1 MTETPS
7 YSVIRQERDIEL
19 RLYPAYI
26 KAEVSMVET
35 SYRKAVFKGFNILAD
50 FIFGNNIKTEKIAM
64 TSPVQVSQ
72 SQKIAMTKP
81 VTIRGDGNYTV
92 AFIMP
97 SEFTLDTLPIPRNDA
112 VRFTSVPSQT
122 MAVVHYS
129 GYFQGTKINKA
140 KQRLSAWLGKEG
152 FETEGDFIIAGYNPP
167 WVPWFLTRN
176 EVMIVIKSEAVLEIF
191 HK

>member
-1 MTETPS
+1 MTETPN
-7 YSVIRQERDIEL
+7 YSVIRKINDIEL

-26 KAEVSMVET
+26 KAEVSIVES

-81 VTIRGDGNYTV
+81 VTISGDGYYTV

-97 SEFTLDTLPIPRNDA
+97 SEFTLDTLPIPKNDA
-112 VRFTSVPSQT
+112 VQFTGVTPQT
-122 MAVVHYS
+122 MAAIRYS
-129 GYFQGTKINKA
+129 GYFQGAKINKA
-140 KQRLSAWLGKEG
+140 KQRLNNWLEREG
-152 FETEGDFIIAGYNPP
+152 LEIEGDFIVAGYNPP
-167 WVPWFLTRN
+167 WIPWFLARN
-176 EVMIVIKSEAVLEIF
+176 EVMIVIRK
-191 HK
+191 

>member
-7 YSVIRQERDIEL
+7 YSVIRKEKDIEL

-26 KAEVSMVET
+26 KAEVSIVET
-35 SYRKAVFKGFNILAD
+35 SYRRAVFKGFNILAD

-64 TSPVQVSQ
+64 TSPVQISQ

-81 VTIRGDGNYTV
+81 VTIRGDGNYIV

-97 SEFTLDTLPIPRNDA
+97 SEFTLDTLPQPKNDA
-112 VRFTSVPSQT
+112 VQFTSVPSQT
-122 MAVVHYS
+122 MAVIRYS

-140 KQRLSAWLGKEG
+140 KQRLNTWLEKKGLESD
-152 FETEGDFIIAGYNPP
+152 EDFIVAGYNPP
-167 WVPWFLTRN
+167 WTPWFLARN
-176 EVMIVIKSEAVLEIF
+176 EVMIKIKI
-191 HK
+191 KN

>member
-1 MTETPS
+1 MTETPI
-7 YSVIRQERDIEL
+7 YSVIRKEKDVEL

-26 KAEVSMVET
+26 KAEVSIVDT

-50 FIFGNNIKTEKIAM
+50 FIFGNNIKTEKIVM

-97 SEFTLDTLPIPRNDA
+97 SEFTLDTLPIPNNDA
-112 VRFTSVPSQT
+112 VQFTGVPPQT
-122 MAVVHYS
+122 MAAIRYS
-129 GYFQGTKINKA
+129 GYFQGTKISKA
-140 KQRLSAWLGKEG
+140 KQRLKTWLEKEG
-152 FETEGDFIIAGYNPP
+152 LETKGDFIVAGYNPP

-176 EVMIVIKSEAVLEIF
+176 EVMIVIKTDKS
-191 HK
+191 

>member
-1 MTETPS
+1 MTETPD
-7 YSVIRQERDIEL
+7 YTVIRKENDVEL
-19 RLYPAYI
+19 RHYPDYI
-26 KAEVSMVET
+26 KAEVSIVDT

-50 FIFGNNIKTEKIAM
+50 FIFGNNIKSEKIVM

-97 SEFTLDTLPIPRNDA
+97 SEFNLDTLPIPKNDK
-112 VRFTSVPSQT
+112 VKLTSVPSQT
-122 MAVVHYS
+122 MAAIRYS
-129 GYFQGTKINKA
+129 GYFQERGINKA
-140 KQRLSAWLGKEG
+140 KQRLNAWLEQEG
-152 FETEGDFIIAGYNPP
+152 LETEGDFVVAGYNPP

-176 EVMIVIKSEAVLEIF
+176 EVMIVIKSGAVLEIF

>member
-7 YSVIRQERDIEL
+7 YSVIRKEKDIEL

-26 KAEVSMVET
+26 KAEVTIVDT

-50 FIFGNNIKTEKIAM
+50 YIFGNNIKTEKIAM

-81 VTIRGDGNYTV
+81 VTISGDGNYIV

-97 SEFTLDTLPIPRNDA
+97 SEFTLDSLPKPKNEA
-112 VRFTSVPSQT
+112 VQFDCVPSNT
-122 MAVVHYS
+122 MAVIRYS
-129 GYFQGTKINKA
+129 GYFQGAKINKA
-140 KQRLSAWLGKEG
+140 KQHLNTWLEKEG
-152 FETEGDFIIAGYNPP
+152 FETDGDFIVAGYNPP
-167 WVPWFLTRN
+167 WIPWFLARN
-176 EVMIVIKSEAVLEIF
+176 EVMIMIKT
-191 HK
+191 

>member
-7 YSVIRQERDIEL
+7 YSVIRKENEFEL

-26 KAEVSMVET
+26 KAEVSIVET

-50 FIFGNNIKTEKIAM
+50 YIFGNNIKTEKIAM

-81 VTIRGDGNYTV
+81 VTISGDGNYIV

-97 SEFTLDTLPIPRNDA
+97 SEFTMDTLPKPKNEA
-112 VRFTSVPSQT
+112 VQFSSLPSQT
-122 MAVVHYS
+122 IAVVRYS

-140 KQRLSAWLGKEG
+140 KLRLKTWLEKEG
-152 FETEGDFIIAGYNPP
+152 IEVSGDFIVAGYNPP
-167 WVPWFLTRN
+167 WIPWFLARN
-176 EVMIVIKSEAVLEIF
+176 EVMIEIKM
-191 HK
+191 

>member
-1 MTETPS
+1 MTETPN
-7 YSVIRQERDIEL
+7 YSVIEKRNDIEL

-26 KAEVSMVET
+26 KAEVSIGDT
-35 SYRKAVFKGFNILAD
+35 SYQKAVFKGFGILAD
-50 FIFGNNIKTEKIAM
+50 YIFGNNIKTEKIAM

-97 SEFTLDTLPIPRNDA
+97 SEFSLDTLPKPKNEA
-112 VRFTSVPSQT
+112 VQFSSMPTHT
-122 MAVVHYS
+122 MAVIRYA

-140 KQRLSAWLGKEG
+140 KQRLKTWLEKEG
-152 FETEGDFIIAGYNPP
+152 IETSGDFIVAGYNPP
-167 WVPWFLTRN
+167 WVPWFLARN
-176 EVMIVIKSEAVLEIF
+176 EIMVEVKMIDDKIF
-191 HK
+191 Q

>member
-7 YSVIRQERDIEL
+7 YSVIRKEKDIEL

-26 KAEVSMVET
+26 KAEVSIVET

-81 VTIRGDGNYTV
+81 VTISGDGNYIV

-97 SEFTLDTLPIPRNDA
+97 SEFNLDTLPIPKNDK
-112 VRFTSVPSQT
+112 VKLTSVPSHT
-122 MAVVHYS
+122 MAAIRYS
-129 GYFQGTKINKA
+129 GYFQGSKINKA
-140 KQRLSAWLGKEG
+140 KMRLNTWLEKERL
-152 FETEGDFIIAGYNPP
+152 ETAGDYIVAGYNPP
-167 WVPWFLTRN
+167 WIPWFLARN
-176 EVMIVIKSEAVLEIF
+176 EVMVEIMI
-191 HK
+191 